1 MTTVEKLLERGYVRY
16 KPSRIDG
23 ECVTDLYQ
31 KRFDDEGG
39 KKYFITV
46 KRWDLSRFNDALHEY
61 EPSLEYHVQLY
72 AEKTHAAL
80 DLTFFKDWE
89 IEAVEAE
96 TERIYST
103 GAYERY
109 EDWETS

>member
-1 MTTVEKLLERGYVRY
+1 MTTVEKLLERGYRRFS
-16 KPSRIDG
+16 PSPIDG

-31 KRFDDEGG
+31 KRFDDDGG

-46 KRWDLSRFNDALHEY
+46 KRWDFSRLDEGRNGIG
-61 EPSLEYHVQLY
+61 PSLEYKVQLY
-72 AEKTHAAL
+72 AKETHAAL

-89 IEAVEAE
+89 IEDVEAE

-103 GAYERY
+103 GPFERY
-109 EDWETS
+109 EDWEVS